1 MCINRTFTGTYG
13 RIFYMKLKLILII
26 AVFFISDANTH
37 ILDCKCEENE
47 NIAKEFSF
55 ESNRFGFNLKFSNK
69 IKFIDGN
76 LYYILI
82 VGDLDK
88 NPINETSYWD
98 TLKDKRLTI
107 KFVDSDGFVML
118 KDRIIMS
125 QFDATFE
132 DGIYQKYIQRN
143 YPLEK
148 SKYVLISDIS
158 YSLGVTEQETK
169 REQQAINVRKD
180 D

>member
-1 MCINRTFTGTYG
+1 MTVC
-13 RIFYMKLKLILII
+13 
-26 AVFFISDANTH
+26 DA
-37 ILDCKCEENE
+37 ER
-47 NIAKEFSF
+47 
-55 ESNRFGFNLKFSNK
+55 SNQS
-69 IKFIDGN
+69 
-76 LYYILI
+76 
-82 VGDLDK
+82 
-88 NPINETSYWD
+88 
-98 TLKDKRLTI
+98 
-107 KFVDSDGFVML
+107 
-118 KDRIIMS
+118 MS

-148 SKYVLISDIS
+148 SKYVRISDIS

>member
-1 MCINRTFTGTYG
+1 
-13 RIFYMKLKLILII
+13 MKLKLILII
-26 AVFFISDANTH
+26 GIFFISDANTH

-47 NIAKEFSF
+47 NIAKEFSY

-69 IKFIDGN
+69 IKYIDGD
-76 LYYILI
+76 LYYILT

-107 KFVDSDGFVML
+107 KFVDSDGFKML
-118 KDRIIMS
+118 EDRIVMS
-125 QFDATFE
+125 QFDATFT
-132 DGIYQKYIQRN
+132 DGYYQKEIQRN

-158 YSLGVTEQETK
+158 YSLGVTEQEAK
-169 REQQAINVRKD
+169 REQQAINVRED